1 MSITSVLFDSCA
13 TLRSPEDVGILR
25 ENISPLSSVG
35 TCMEDKRQTLV
46 LL

>member
-1 MSITSVLFDSCA
+1 MSITSALFDSCG
-13 TLRSPEDVGILR
+13 TLWSPEDAGLLR
-25 ENISPLSSVG
+25 ENISPLSSDG